1 MWLSNFSNT
10 IYWRDYL
17 LPITYSW
24 FLCHKLI
31 DHICGFI
38 CRLSVL
44 FLWPM
49 CLFLCWYHMFVCIF
63 HLLHTFSLVP
73 SLCQETFLFK
83 YAWQSYPHQMGG
95 PVPCLGVCKSLSR
108 SKKMGE
114 VGQGEYSFHSY
125 GYPWL
130 WISAPINLKNSFPC
144 SLSSALKRPSVQNST
159 LFKALF
165 FLFLLRSLFT
175 LFWLLHFRVPF
186 ILNSAGNWIFSLYSL
201 IPGLWAALQIS
212 GCSLTLSLRQYTQ
225 RLSLE

>member
-17 LPITYSW
+17 LPIIYSW

-44 FLWPM
+44 FLFI
-49 CLFLCWYHMFVCIF
+49 CRLSFLFLSVLFLFLLFLCWYHKFVCIF

-73 SLCQETFLFK
+73 SLCQEAFLFK
-83 YAWQSYPHQMGG
+83 SAWQSYPHPMGG

-125 GYPWL
+125 SYPWL
-130 WISAPINLKNSFPC
+130 WISALINLKNSFPC
-144 SLSSALKRPSVQNST
+144 SLSSALKRPSVQNSS

-165 FLFLLRSLFT
+165 LLFPLRGLFT

-186 ILNSAGNWIFSLYSL
+186 TLNSAGNWIFSLYS
-201 IPGLWAALQIS
+201 
-212 GCSLTLSLRQYTQ
+212 
-225 RLSLE
+225 